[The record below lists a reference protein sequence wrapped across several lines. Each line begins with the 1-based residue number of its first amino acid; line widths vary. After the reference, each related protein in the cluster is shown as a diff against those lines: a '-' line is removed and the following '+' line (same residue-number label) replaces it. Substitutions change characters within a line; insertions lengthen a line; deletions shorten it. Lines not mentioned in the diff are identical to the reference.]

1 VTEPTP
7 GAPLPG
13 DVIVHV
19 FGRTDVGRVRDHNED
34 SFLVAD
40 LSTENPSLQP
50 EVRTHALGSAGTLFM
65 VADGLGGA
73 AAGEIASDLAIN
85 TVYEEVRD
93 RFTKGERRDAQ
104 SFAAALKQATEAANA
119 KIYSYALEHPEHRGL
134 GTTATVAGVLGDTVY
149 VAQVG
154 DSRAYLV
161 RDGTA
166 MQITKDQSLMARLVE
181 AGELTQEEAD
191 RSERRNI
198 ILQALGPEPHVR
210 IDLTHQ
216 QLRRG
221 DALVLCSDGLSGL
234 VKKEEIA
241 EVVSGTDDLVQACKD
256 LIDRANENG
265 GPDNITVIV
274 AKFDGAG
281 LLPPERSDR
290 VGHAVYALAGA
301 TPQGG
306 IPRPDEAPTAPTMR
320 RSPPPGAGTA
330 GAAAVAAADAD
341 ASRRD
346 TVRTPVAGDTRRMV
360 WAALVAT
367 LALLGAFLLLR
378 QVRGAGVHP
387 MPAPAAPDSAR
398 ADSVR
403 TDSARTDSGAA
414 APTDSAAPAPR
425 P

>member
-1 VTEPTP
+1 VSEPSP
-7 GAPLPG
+7 AGGPSG
-13 DVIVHV
+13 GVVVHV

-40 LSTENPSLQP
+40 LSTENASLQP
-50 EVRTHALGSAGTLFM
+50 EVRTHTVGSAGTLLM

-85 TVYEEVRD
+85 TVFEEVRD
-93 RFTKGERRDAQ
+93 RWAKGERRDAQ
-104 SFAAALKQATEAANA
+104 AFAAALKAATDAANS
-119 KIYSYALEHPEHRGL
+119 KIFAYALEHPEHRGL

-149 VAQVG
+149 LAQVG
-154 DSRAYLV
+154 DSRAYLI
-161 RDGTA
+161 RHGEA

-198 ILQALGPEPHVR
+198 ILQALGPEPSVR

-221 DALVLCSDGLSGL
+221 DTLVLCSDGLSGL

-241 EVVSGTDDLVQACKD
+241 EVVTGTDDLVHACKE

-274 AKFDGAG
+274 ARFDGDG
-281 LLPPERSDR
+281 LAPPESEDK
-290 VGHAVYALAGA
+290 VGHTVYALPGS

-306 IPRPDEAPTAPTMR
+306 TARPDEAPTAPTMR
-320 RSPPPGAGTA
+320 RGSPPGAPPSAPGGEPAPALRETVPHAIA
-330 GAAAVAAADAD
+330 G
-341 ASRRD
+341 S
-346 TVRTPVAGDTRRMV
+346 DTRRAV
-360 WAALVAT
+360 LTALVAT
-367 LALLGAFLLLR
+367 IALLGVFLLARQLR
-378 QVRGAGVHP
+378 NPTRHAGA
-387 MPAPAAPDSAR
+387 APAVAPDSAMDTSR
-398 ADSVR
+398 
-403 TDSARTDSGAA
+403 
-414 APTDSAAPAPR
+414 PAPSKT